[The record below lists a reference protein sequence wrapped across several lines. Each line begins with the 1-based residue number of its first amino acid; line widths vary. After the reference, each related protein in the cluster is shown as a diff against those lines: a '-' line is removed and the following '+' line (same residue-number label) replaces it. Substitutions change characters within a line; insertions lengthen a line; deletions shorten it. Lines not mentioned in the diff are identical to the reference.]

1 MMVNPGSPWATL
13 WISLSVG
20 FVLSAVV
27 ATVAYRRASLSRGG
41 ALAALVAGALTF
53 GFGGP
58 SFGVLLVSFFV
69 SSSLLSHLGSERKRG
84 ASREQ
89 ARGSRRDAWQVVANG
104 GVGAALAVLFYL
116 NPATWI
122 AVAFVGSV
130 AAVTADTWATE
141 VGTLST
147 AHPRLIT
154 TGRRVPSGTS
164 GGVSLLG
171 TLAGGVGA
179 AFIGLAALIAMS
191 IEGSAGGP
199 GTSLWLLPIAVVGGA
214 IGSLADSVMGA
225 TAQVGYL
232 CERCGTATERP
243 THWCGTRTTAI
254 KGLQW
259 ANNDVVNFVSSA
271 IGAAVAGAAG
281 ILLV

>member
-1 MMVNPGSPWATL
+1 MVNPGSPWASL
-13 WISLSVG
+13 WTSLSVG
-20 FVLSAVV
+20 FVLSGVV
-27 ATVAYRRASLSRGG
+27 AIVAYRRASLSRSG
-41 ALAALVAGALTF
+41 ALAAVVVGALTF

-58 SFGVLLVSFFV
+58 SFGFLLVSFFV

-84 ASREQ
+84 AAGEQ

-104 GVGAALAVLFYL
+104 GVGAALAVLFYV

-147 AHPRLIT
+147 ACPRLIT
-154 TGRRVPSGTS
+154 TGRRVPPGTS
-164 GGVSLLG
+164 GGVSPLG

-179 AFIGLAALIAMS
+179 AFIGLAALVSMS
-191 IEGSAGGP
+191 IEGLVGAP
-199 GTSLWLLPIAVVGGA
+199 GVSLWLPSIAVVGGA
-214 IGSLADSVMGA
+214 IGSLADSIMGA
-225 TAQVGYL
+225 VAQLGYL

-243 THWCGTRTTAI
+243 THWCGTRTTLV
-254 KGLQW
+254 KGVRW
-259 ANNDVVNFVSSA
+259 VNNDVVNFVSSA
-271 IGAAVAGAAG
+271 VGAAVAGAMG
-281 ILLV
+281 MWLV